1 MSAQEIIAEL
11 DKLADPT
18 RAEHSQRF
26 FKTGEGEYGHGD
38 VFLGLTV
45 PQMRKIVRPY
55 THLELSEV
63 TTLLDSPV
71 HEHRFSGLVILV
83 NKAKKAKGDEIKE
96 LYDFYLAHTK
106 HINNWDLV
114 DISCRDVV
122 GKYLLDKPKDQLYEL
137 ARSKNMWE
145 RRIAMVSTWWFIR
158 DGELDDTFKLAK
170 ELLKDKEDLMHKA
183 VGWMLREAGKKDELR
198 LREFLDEYAATMPRT
213 MLRYAIEKL
222 PDHDRKAYL
231 RQG

>member
-1 MSAQEIIAEL
+1 MSAHEIITKL
-11 DKLADPT
+11 DELADPT
-18 RAEHSQRF
+18 RAAHSQRF

-45 PQMRKIVRPY
+45 PQMRKIVKPY
-55 THLELSEV
+55 TSLKLGELSS
-63 TTLLDSPV
+63 LLDSPV
-71 HEHRFSGLVILV
+71 HEHRFSALVILV
-83 NKAKKAKGDEIKE
+83 NKAKKAKGDELKQ

-114 DISCRDVV
+114 DISCRDVI
-122 GKYLLDKPKDQLYEL
+122 GKYLLDKPKNPLYQL

-158 DGELDDTFKLAK
+158 EGELDDTFKLAK

-198 LREFLDEYAATMPRT
+198 LREFLDDHAATMPRT
-213 MLRYAIEKL
+213 MLRYAIEKF

-231 RQG
+231 KQS